1 MKEEQSGKFFP
12 IARLFPN
19 LITLLGLC
27 AGLTSIKFTFIGKW
41 ESAIVFIII
50 AAVIDGMDGRIAR
63 LLNSTSG
70 FGAQLDSFADFLN
83 FGAAPAF
90 LLYFWSLRQIK
101 VIGWML
107 VMTFVICMS
116 IRLARFNMS
125 LYEEEKELD
134 WHKFFFVGVPAP
146 LGAIL
151 SLIPIMLTFYFHD
164 NHWLVE
170 NLLEHNKIA
179 VYFAIIAFLSV
190 SNIPTFSAKHLY
202 IPKNLIYI
210 FIVLLG
216 IFIVFAITKPWLTF
230 PVVGI
235 MYILSIPVSSIVY
248 IYLMYKNKNKK
259 NI

>member
-1 MKEEQSGKFFP
+1 MKEEQNSKFFP

-19 LITLLGLC
+19 IVTLLGLC

-41 ESAIVFIII
+41 ESAVMFIII
-50 AAVIDGMDGRIAR
+50 AAIIDGMDGRIAR

-90 LLYFWSLRQIK
+90 LLYFWSLKQIR

-107 VMTFVICMS
+107 VMMFVICMS

-125 LYEEEKELD
+125 LYEEQKLD

-146 LGAIL
+146 LGAVL
-151 SLIPIMLTFYFHD
+151 SLIPVMLTFYYHN

-170 NLLEHNKIA
+170 ILSDQNNIA
-179 VYFAIIAFLSV
+179 LYFAIIAFLSV
-190 SNIPTFSAKHLY
+190 SNIPTFSAKHFY
-202 IPKNLIYI
+202 IPKNLSYI
-210 FIVLLG
+210 FILLFG
-216 IFIVFAITKPWLTF
+216 IVIVFAITKPWLTF
-230 PVVGI
+230 PVIGI
-235 MYILSIPVSSIVY
+235 IYILSIPISSAVY
-248 IYLMYKNKNKK
+248 LYIMYKNKGKTS
-259 NI
+259 

>member
-1 MKEEQSGKFFP
+1 MKEEQSSKFFP

-19 LITLLGLC
+19 IVTLLGLC

-41 ESAIVFIII
+41 ESAVMFIII
-50 AAVIDGMDGRIAR
+50 AALIDGMDGRIAR

-70 FGAQLDSFADFLN
+70 FGAHLDSFADFLN

-90 LLYFWSLRQIK
+90 LIYFWSLKQIK

-107 VMTFVICMS
+107 VMMFVMCMS
-116 IRLARFNMS
+116 IRLARFNVS
-125 LYEEEKELD
+125 LYEEKKLD

-146 LGAIL
+146 LGAVL
-151 SLIPIMLTFYFHD
+151 SLIPIMLTFYYHD

-170 NLLEHNKIA
+170 NLSDQNNVAI
-179 VYFAIIAFLSV
+179 YFAIIAFLLV

-202 IPKNLIYI
+202 IPKNLSYI
-210 FIVLLG
+210 FILLFG

-230 PVVGI
+230 PVFGI
-235 MYILSIPVSSIVY
+235 MYILSIPISSSVY
-248 IYLMYKNKNKK
+248 IYIMYKNKTKINM
-259 NI
+259 